1 MSPEE
6 YIYRKILKDVEKYIT
21 EDRLKNKI
29 NYVDDNGIETET
41 IFEVQP
47 TPEQLEGFLLL
58 LNKDKIPYVLVEAIG
73 DYKVLEEEE
82 FLRMLK

>member
-6 YIYRKILKDVEKYIT
+6 YIYRKILEDVKRYIT

-41 IFEVQP
+41 IFEVPP
-47 TPEQLEGFLLL
+47 TPEQLEGLLL
-58 LNKDKIPYVLVEAIG
+58 FLNKDKITQA
-73 DYKVLEEEE
+73 
-82 FLRMLK
+82 

>member
-6 YIYRKILKDVEKYIT
+6 YIYRKILEDVKRYIT

-41 IFEVQP
+41 IFEVPP
-47 TPEQLEGFLLL
+47 TPEQLEGLLL
-58 LNKDKIPYVLVEAIG
+58 FLNKEKIVQA
-73 DYKVLEEEE
+73 
-82 FLRMLK
+82 

>member
-6 YIYRKILKDVEKYIT
+6 YIYRKILEDVKRYIT

-41 IFEVQP
+41 IFEVPP
-47 TPEQLEGFLLL
+47 TPEQLEGLLL
-58 LNKDKIPYVLVEAIG
+58 FLNKEKIAQA
-73 DYKVLEEEE
+73 
-82 FLRMLK
+82 

>member
-6 YIYRKILKDVEKYIT
+6 YIYRKILEDVKRYIT

-41 IFEVQP
+41 IFEIPP
-47 TPEQLEGFLLL
+47 TPEQLEGLLL
-58 LNKDKIPYVLVEAIG
+58 FLNKDKITQA
-73 DYKVLEEEE
+73 
-82 FLRMLK
+82 

>member
-6 YIYRKILKDVEKYIT
+6 YIYRKILKDVERYIT

-41 IFEVQP
+41 IFEIPP
-47 TPEQLEGFLLL
+47 TPEQLEGLLL
-58 LNKDKIPYVLVEAIG
+58 FLNKEKIAQA
-73 DYKVLEEEE
+73 
-82 FLRMLK
+82 